1 MKIYVK
7 NIVLASFLCICFNL
21 LNADDDATKSV
32 AFVTGGACGI
42 GAATVE
48 LFVSKGIKVGFLD
61 ANLEAGTRFAHQFSD
76 DQVLFIH
83 GDVSKV
89 SDIRHALEQ
98 TVKKFGGLTIIFANA
113 GIHQMKSLHELTE
126 DDWQKMMDINLKG
139 VVFTVKEGLPYLIKN
154 KGGSIILSSS
164 DQAFIGK
171 CAMCAYG
178 ITKGGIAQFAK
189 STALEYGH
197 YNIRVNAIC
206 PGTIRTPLAEIAF
219 KKWAEAEFQG
229 DTEQAW
235 QVEAHKYPLKRYGK
249 PQEVA
254 NLVYFLASDAASFI
268 TGGLYLIDGG
278 LTVS

>member
-1 MKIYVK
+1 MKFRVK
-7 NIVLASFLCICFNL
+7 NIMLASFVCILFNVL
-21 LNADDDATKSV
+21 HAADNTSKQV
-32 AFVTGGACGI
+32 TFVTGGACGI
-42 GAATVE
+42 GKATIE

-61 ANLEAGTRFAHQFSD
+61 ANAEAGAQLAQQFSH

-89 SDIRHALEQ
+89 ADIHHALEQ

-126 DDWQKMMDINLKG
+126 QDWQKMIDVNLKG
-139 VVFTVKEGLPYLIKN
+139 IVFTVKEGLPYLIKN
-154 KGGSIILSSS
+154 NGGSIIVSSS

-171 CAMCAYG
+171 CGMCAYG
-178 ITKGGIAQFAK
+178 ITKGGIAQFTK

-197 YNIRVNAIC
+197 YNIRINAIC
-206 PGTIRTPLAEIAF
+206 PGTIRTPLAETAF
-219 KKWAEAEFQG
+219 KKWADADFGG
-229 DTEQAW
+229 DAEQAW
-235 QVEAHKYPLKRYGK
+235 NMEAQKYPLQRYGT

-278 LTVS
+278 LTAG